1 MTDLSLKNRILAL
14 VAFTVSALFLSVLS
28 ALYFTLVLFVCLGI
42 VIFFADKL
50 LNNKKIKERTAFAFF
65 VSASC
70 FQTFYQIFNRVHDN
84 NKQLMT
90 AAAISFFLAAVF
102 AATDIKN
109 LPYCIFA
116 APLICLLDIRI
127 AGAYCILLLT
137 LSIVKIKLSPE
148 QNKSDK
154 KKNSKNKKNTSKQSD
169 IDPFTATIVSIIV
182 SLGCLAFCL
191 YTVFQNKDR
200 TTETLD
206 YLLRYFKNTLGFSIL
221 IIYFIIKLMRSN
233 VKAKVAVIIGIILH
247 ITAIPL
253 YLINYGWS
261 FVSLFMIS
269 TALFLGLVCL
279 ENNDIVDSIK
289 DDYNNHKYL
298 FFVEFLCLLQ

>member
-50 LNNKKIKERTAFAFF
+50 LNNQKIKERTAFAFF

-84 NKQLMT
+84 NKQLMA

-102 AATDIKN
+102 AATDIKK

-127 AGAYCILLLT
+127 AGAYCLLLFAF
-137 LSIVKIKLSPE
+137 SITTIKFLPK
-148 QNKSDK
+148 QNKSKK
-154 KKNSKNKKNTSKQSD
+154 KKNNKNITTQQLD
-169 IDPFTATIVSIIV
+169 INPLTATTASIFV
-182 SLGCLAFCL
+182 SLGCLVFCL
-191 YTVFQNKDR
+191 YTVFQNENR
-200 TTETLD
+200 LTETLD
-206 YLLRYFKNTLGFSIL
+206 YLLRYFKGTLGFLVL
-221 IIYFIIKLMRSN
+221 IVYLITKLMRSDS
-233 VKAKVAVIIGIILH
+233 KAKANIIIGVFLH
-247 ITAIPL
+247 IAIIPF
-253 YLINYGWS
+253 YAINYGWA
-261 FVSLFMIS
+261 FASLFVIS
-269 TALFLGLVCL
+269 TALFLGLICL
-279 ENNDIVDSIK
+279 ESNSIVDSIK
-289 DDYNNHKYL
+289 EDYRNHKYI
-298 FFVEFLCLLQ
+298 FFVELLCLLQ